1 MLAADTLF
9 GDKSGAGCKLEIL
22 SLFLDHETTGT
33 YAWGAAVLA
42 YMYRQ
47 FGIASRG
54 MTGGV
59 AGPVSILRVINF
71 RNLNI

>member
-1 MLAADTLF
+1 M
-9 GDKSGAGCKLEIL
+9 EIL
-22 SLFLDHETTGT
+22 SLFFDHDATGKF
-33 YAWGAAVLA
+33 AWGDAVLA

-71 RNLNI
+71 RN